1 MDLSA
6 FYSQFREETAENMRA
21 LSDGLLALE
30 AEADE
35 AARRAQIDRV
45 FRAMHTVKG
54 SARMLGFEHVG
65 RLAHALESLLG
76 ELRQGQRPLDRPL
89 ADALLRGGDAIL
101 ALALEA
107 VEDRP
112 PTIDLDAII
121 AELPALTPALPH
133 PVTLSPGHL
142 VTLSPGHLATLSS
155 GHPVTPSRQTV
166 RVRVDRL
173 DRMLNLAGELVVG
186 QQLLANHTEQIA
198 ALQELAAQQSRALA
212 ALEGELARLR
222 FSPTQLQAIEQR
234 LAALREPTSAAG
246 ALAQRQGERFAR
258 HISQHDQL
266 LKDLEQEV
274 MAARLLPI
282 ATTYA
287 GLPRTVRDLAQT
299 TGKQVRLELRG
310 ETVEL
315 DRKVLELLNDPLL
328 HLVRNAM
335 DHGIE
340 PSAERVA
347 AGKPAQGLLELSA
360 EAVGGE
366 VRVAVSDDGRGMDPR
381 RLRER
386 AVRLGLLSAE
396 AAALMPDAD
405 AFELIFLPGF
415 STAAMVT
422 EISGRGVGMDVVR
435 SNLLE
440 LGGQVRVESQ
450 LGYGTRILLTLPLT
464 LVTTRILLVR
474 VGSATFALPAS
485 GCRGITWVRRAELRS
500 LEGQPTI
507 VRDDATL
514 AVVALS
520 ELLGVAA
527 PRTFATSE
535 RAPAVLA
542 GSPQRPVALLVDAL
556 LDEREAVVKPL
567 GALLARQRRYGGA
580 VQLGDG
586 SLVLLLNPI
595 LLVQGARPAPVA
607 APAQSARRRRL
618 LVVDDSFT
626 TRELIRS
633 ILQSAG
639 YDVTAAVDGADALE
653 KLRAQPF
660 DLVVS
665 DVEMP
670 RLDGFQLT
678 ASICAGQAHQVVPVV
693 LITSLASEEQR
704 RRGLEAGARAY
715 IVKSQFNQESL
726 LDVVRQL
733 LGGGEH

>member
-6 FYSQFREETAENMRA
+6 FYSQFREETAENIRA

-45 FRAMHTVKG
+45 FRAIHTVKG

-101 ALALEA
+101 VLTIEA

-112 PTIDLDAII
+112 PTIDLDALI
-121 AELPALTPALPH
+121 AELPAPALS
-133 PVTLSPGHL
+133 LSPPL
-142 VTLSPGHLATLSS
+142 PVSLSPPLPVSLS
-155 GHPVTPSRQTV
+155 PRASRQTV

-186 QQLLANHTEQIA
+186 QQLLANHAEQLR
-198 ALQELAAQQSRALA
+198 ALQELAAQQSRALV

-222 FSPTQLQAIEQR
+222 FSPSQLQAIEQR
-234 LAALREPTSAAG
+234 LAALREPIGAAG
-246 ALAQRQGERFAR
+246 AFAQRQGERFAR

-340 PSAERVA
+340 PPAERVA

-435 SNLLE
+435 ANLLE

-474 VGSATFALPAS
+474 VGSATFALTAS

-527 PRTFATSE
+527 PRAFAASE
-535 RAPAVLA
+535 RAPAVLV

-595 LLVQGARPAPVA
+595 LLVQGPRAAPVA
-607 APAQSARRRRL
+607 APAQRAQRRL

-639 YDVTAAVDGADALE
+639 YEVTAAVDGADALE

-704 RRGLEAGARAY
+704 RRGLEVGARAY

-733 LGGGEH
+733 LGGDEG